1 MAGGWLATDKTT
13 PVTRKRLHTNI
24 VAGPSTR
31 ADLLSSVGME
41 FARAASSHSFEP
53 GFELKPGE
61 VDTGVSAPARSRALA
76 RSRAAP

>member
-1 MAGGWLATDKTT
+1 MAGGWLATDKT
-13 PVTRKRLHTNI
+13 N
-24 VAGPSTR
+24 
-31 ADLLSSVGME
+31 LSPESACTQTSSQAPRREQISYPLSGME

>member
-1 MAGGWLATDKTT
+1 
-13 PVTRKRLHTNI
+13 
-24 VAGPSTR
+24 
-31 ADLLSSVGME
+31 ME